1 MRRRDLLLA
10 LPALTLTSVQAAL
23 GPTPGP
29 TRLAAAWA
37 LGERFQAGWLAQVGE
52 TLQVQAALDLP
63 TRAHGI
69 ALDTRGG
76 LLVVARRPGDWLL
89 HWPGASQAPRW
100 HWSAAE
106 RAFNGHALLSADG
119 RRLYTT
125 ETDLDSGAGLVG
137 VRDARTL
144 TLLDEWPT
152 GGRDPHAL
160 LQAADGSLIVANGG
174 LETRPET
181 GRIKLGLDQMDA
193 SLVRLDATGRTLG
206 RWTLDDARLSIRHL
220 AAHGPRVAVALQ
232 AEHDDGAQRAQAPV
246 LALFD
251 GRTLRPVPAPLPL
264 QGYGGDVALGP
275 DTVAVSCPRAGGVAV
290 WSADGEW
297 QGLQPLP
304 EANALALAGDR
315 LWAGGHPGAAA
326 LGSGRAGHGL
336 PAGLR
341 LDNHWRVAIG

>member
-1 MRRRDLLLA
+1 MRRRELLLA
-10 LPALTLTSVQAAL
+10 APGLVWTAAQAA
-23 GPTPGP
+23 PDT

-37 LGERFQAGWLAQVGE
+37 LGGRWQAGWLVRVGN
-52 TLQVQAALDLP
+52 TLQVQAAIDLP

-69 ALDTRGG
+69 ALDHRGG

-89 HWPGASQAPRW
+89 HWPGAGQAPRW
-100 HWSAAE
+100 HWTAAD

-119 RRLYTT
+119 QRLYTT
-125 ETDLDSGAGLVG
+125 ETDLDSGAGLLG

-144 TLLDEWPT
+144 ALQATWPT

-160 LQAADGSLIVANGG
+160 LQAADGSLLVANGG

-181 GRIKLGLDQMDA
+181 GRVKLGLDRMDA
-193 SLVRLDATGRTLG
+193 SLVRLDATGRPLG

-220 AAHGPRVAVALQ
+220 AAHGSCVAVALQ
-232 AEHDDGAQRAQAPV
+232 AEHDDPAHSAQAPV

-251 GRTLRPVPAPLPL
+251 GHTLRPVPAPLPL

-275 DTVAVSCPRAGGVAV
+275 DAVAVSCPRAGGVAV
-290 WSADGEW
+290 WSTDGTW

-304 EANALALAGDR
+304 DANALALSGDT
-315 LWAGGHPGAAA
+315 LWAGGHPGAAVWR
-326 LGSGRAGHGL
+326 SGRAGHGL
-336 PAGLR
+336 PPGLR
-341 LDNHWRVAIG
+341 LDNHWRVASG